1 MEGESDGWA
10 EVKDEWMKG
19 TEIGE
24 RSIVCWSSAA
34 VATEV
39 NDEIVL
45 MNLERDRC
53 YGLGST
59 GSEIWRRLSSPI
71 QVSEISKQLEEEY
84 DSTPGQIELD
94 VLKTLRELAAEGL
107 IQVVAASK

>member
-1 MEGESDGWA
+1 MLGEGKER
-10 EVKDEWMKG
+10 MKG
-19 TEIGE
+19 PEISH

-59 GSEIWRRLSSPI
+59 GSEIWRRLRTPI
-71 QVSEISKQLEEEY
+71 CVSNLSTQLEDEY
-84 DSTPGQIELD
+84 DSPTGQIELD
-94 VLKTLRELAAEGL
+94 VLQTLRELAAEGL
-107 IQVVAASK
+107 IQVVAPSEG